1 MNPEI
6 DSLSEYVTGGDALP
20 ATMPSEPQVYWVVAG
35 AVDVFLTRM
44 NQDGKPGA
52 RHHVCRIEAGFPLVA
67 AALSEAMADWRL
79 LLVPLPG
86 TRCSALDAGL
96 AHVPVE
102 SESSLEAGLCEWL
115 SAWLRAAKPGLAPT
129 RYRVIEGIEPL
140 ELIAGDAAATATGNA
155 WLAVESGKISLLG
168 SKGDIAETGSVLCL
182 PSEAWLVA
190 AADARL
196 APMAFMDL
204 LAKGVALQ
212 AVASTQSVLARVYS
226 ARLADAEARAGE
238 RVALRERTAGE
249 TMERALNRLAGVLD
263 PGLANAEGLDTN
275 DPVLAACRI
284 VGRVLGI
291 SFPGLPRHVSDLPSL
306 ERLTA
311 AVAAARVQKRRV
323 ALRGEWWKEDAGPLV
338 AFLES
343 GDPIA
348 LLPLRGGYE
357 AIDPQTGARSRMD
370 AVRSAS
376 LSPFAF
382 SFFSVLPAR
391 KLTVM
396 DLLRLGLSG
405 RKKEIAAALGIAG
418 LLGVLGLLTP
428 IAIGYL
434 FDRVIPE
441 ADRTQL
447 LELTAALIGAALATA
462 CFALVRSETLLR
474 LEGRVEAT
482 IQAAVWDRV
491 LNLPV
496 GFFRRYSAGDLA
508 QRVNAVN
515 EIHQQLSGNT
525 LAGLLTAL
533 FSFLNLGL
541 LFVYSPTLAVLALAM
556 VLVAVSF
563 NTVAAMVTLHRD
575 RQLAEIN
582 GKLSGLVLQYLGGIA
597 KLRVAS
603 AEARAFARWAERF
616 TEARGLILATRRVQN
631 YTDLFQSTFAV
642 LATSVLF
649 YVVGTR
655 LLHSPSAPTGS
666 GLTTGSFVAFTG
678 AFAAFFINFIELGN
692 TLLEL
697 LRIVPQ
703 VERAKPILETLPEVD
718 PLRAHPGEQQG
729 DIEVSN
735 VVFRYQADGPA
746 ILDNVSFRARPGE
759 FIAFVGQ
766 SGSGK
771 STLIRILLGFEKPE
785 AGSVYYDHKDLS
797 DIDLPMLRRQL
808 GVVLQSGQLMPGDIY
823 SNIVG
828 AHQLTL
834 DDAWEAAQM
843 CGLDADI
850 EAMPMGM
857 HTVLGEGATT
867 LSGGQRQRILIA
879 RAIVRRP
886 RILIFDEATS
896 ALDNQT
902 QALVSRSIER
912 LKATRIVIAHRLSTI
927 QQADRIFV
935 MQQGK
940 IVQEGAYSELMSQ
953 PGLFLELARRQLV

>member
-1 MNPEI
+1 MKTKS
-6 DSLSEYVTGGDALP
+6 DSLPEFASKVDALP
-20 ATMPSEPQVYWVVAG
+20 TTMPSEPRAYWVATG
-35 AVDVFLTRM
+35 AVDVFLTRLD
-44 NQDGKPGA
+44 QDGKTGS
-52 RHHVCRIEAGFPLVA
+52 RHHVCRIEAGSPLVA
-67 AALSEAMADWRL
+67 AALSETMADWRI

-86 TRCSALDAGL
+86 TRCSALDARL
-96 AHVPVE
+96 EHIPAARV
-102 SESSLEAGLCEWL
+102 SNLEAGLCEWL

-129 RYRVIEGIEPL
+129 RYQVIEGTGPQ
-140 ELIAGDAAATATGNA
+140 ELKTGNAAATATGNA
-155 WLAVESGKISLLG
+155 WLKVASGEIRLLG
-168 SKGDIAETGSVLCL
+168 RDDGVATAGSIICL
-182 PSEAWLVA
+182 PTEAWVVA
-190 AADARL
+190 ANDARL
-196 APMAFMDL
+196 VTVAFEDL
-204 LAKGVALQ
+204 RAQGSALR
-212 AVASTQSVLARVYS
+212 AVATVQSGLACAFST
-226 ARLADAEARAGE
+226 RLADAEASAGE
-238 RVALRERTAGE
+238 RIALRERTASDA
-249 TMERALNRLAGVLD
+249 MEKALNRLAGIFD
-263 PGLANAEGLDTN
+263 PGLAKAGGLDTN

-284 VGRVLGI
+284 VGGVLGI
-291 SFPGLPRHVSDLPSL
+291 NFPALPRNVCDLPSL
-306 ERLTA
+306 ERLSA
-311 AVAAARVQKRRV
+311 AVAMARVQKRRV

-343 GDPIA
+343 GEPLA
-348 LLPLRGGYE
+348 LLPRRGGYE
-357 AIDPQTGARSRMD
+357 AIEPLTGVRSPMD
-370 AVRSAS
+370 AARSAS
-376 LSPFAF
+376 LTPFAY
-382 SFFSVLPAR
+382 SFFAVLPAR

-405 RKKEIAAALGIAG
+405 REKEIAAALGIAG
-418 LLGVLGLLTP
+418 LLGLLGLLTP

-434 FDRVIPE
+434 FDRVIPA

-474 LEGRVEAT
+474 LEASVEAT

-533 FSFLNLGL
+533 FSLLNLGL
-541 LFVYSPTLAVLALAM
+541 LFVYSPTLALLALAL
-556 VLVAVSF
+556 VLVAVCF

-582 GKLSGLVLQYLGGIA
+582 GKLGGLVLQYLGGIA

-603 AEARAFARWAERF
+603 AEARAFARWAARF
-616 TEARGLILATRRVQN
+616 TEARGLVLATRRVQN

-642 LATSVLF
+642 LAIAVLF
-649 YVVGTR
+649 HVAGTR
-655 LLHSPSAPTGS
+655 LLHSPSASTGS
-666 GLTTGSFVAFTG
+666 ELTTGSFVAFTG
-678 AFAAFFINFIELGN
+678 AFTAFFLNFIEFGN

-718 PLRAHPGEQQG
+718 PVRAHPGELQG

-735 VVFRYQADGPA
+735 VVFRYRKDGPA
-746 ILDNVSFRARPGE
+746 VLDNVTFRARPGE

-785 AGSVYYDHKDLS
+785 AGSVYFDHKDLS

-834 DDAWEAAQM
+834 DDAWEAARM
-843 CGLDADI
+843 SGLDSDI

-902 QALVSRSIER
+902 QTLVSRSIER
-912 LKATRIVIAHRLSTI
+912 LKATRIVVAHRLSTI
-927 QQADRIFV
+927 QHADRIFV
-935 MQQGK
+935 MQQGR
-940 IVQEGAYSELMSQ
+940 IVQEGTYDELMSRD
-953 PGLFLELARRQLV
+953 GLFLELARRQLI

>member
-1 MNPEI
+1 MTPET
-6 DSLSEYVTGGDALP
+6 DSLSERAAWGDALP
-20 ATMPSEPQVYWVVAG
+20 GTMPPEPLVYWVVAG

-44 NQDGKPGA
+44 DQGGKPGA
-52 RHHVCRIEAGFPLVA
+52 RHHVCRVEAGFPLVA
-67 AALSEAMADWRL
+67 AALSESMANWRV

-86 TRCSALDAGL
+86 TRCSALDARL
-96 AHVPVE
+96 EHVPVE
-102 SESSLEAGLCEWL
+102 SEDNLEAGLCEWL

-129 RYRVIEGIEPL
+129 RYQVIEGTAPL
-140 ELIAGDAAATATGNA
+140 GLIAGNAAATATGNA
-155 WLAVESGKISLLG
+155 WLAVESGEIMLLG
-168 SKGDIAETGSVLCL
+168 REDGVATVGSIMCL
-182 PSEAWLVA
+182 PSEAWVVA
-190 AADARL
+190 ATDARL
-196 APMAFMDL
+196 APVAFADL
-204 LAKGVALQ
+204 RAQGVALR
-212 AVASTQSVLARVYS
+212 AVASVQSVLARVFS
-226 ARLADAEARAGE
+226 ASLADADARAGE
-238 RVALRERTAGE
+238 RVVLRERTAGE
-249 TMERALNRLAGVLD
+249 AMEKALNRLAGVLD
-263 PGLANAEGLDTN
+263 PGLANAEDLDTN

-291 SFPGLPRHVSDLPSL
+291 SFPSLPRHVRDLPSL
-306 ERLTA
+306 ERLSA
-311 AVAAARVQKRRV
+311 AVAVARVQKRRV

-343 GDPIA
+343 GEPLA
-348 LLPLRGGYE
+348 LLPRRGGYE
-357 AIDPQTGARSRMD
+357 AIAPLTGVRSRMD
-370 AVRSAS
+370 AVKSAS
-376 LSPFAF
+376 LTPFAY
-382 SFFSVLPAR
+382 SFFAVLPAR

-405 RKKEIAAALGIAG
+405 RGKEITAALGIAG
-418 LLGVLGLLTP
+418 LLGLLGLLSP

-447 LELTAALIGAALATA
+447 LELTAALIGAAVATA

-533 FSFLNLGL
+533 FAFLNLGL
-541 LFVYSPTLAVLALAM
+541 LFVYSPTLALLALAM
-556 VLVAVSF
+556 VLMAVSF

-575 RQLAEIN
+575 RKLAEIN
-582 GKLSGLVLQYLGGIA
+582 GKLGSLVLQYLGGIA
-597 KLRVAS
+597 KLRAAS
-603 AEARAFARWAERF
+603 AEARAFARWAALF

-631 YTDLFQSTFAV
+631 YTVLFQSTFAV
-642 LATSVLF
+642 LATAVLF
-649 YVVGTR
+649 YVVGTH
-655 LLHSPSAPTGS
+655 LPHPPSASAGN

-678 AFAAFFINFIELGN
+678 AFAAFFVTFIEFGN

-703 VERAKPILETLPEVD
+703 VERAKPILNTLPEVD
-718 PLRAHPGEQQG
+718 PVRAHTGELQG
-729 DIEVSN
+729 GIEVSN
-735 VVFRYQADGPA
+735 LVFRYQTEGPA
-746 ILDNVSFRARPGE
+746 VLDNVSFRARPGE

-808 GVVLQSGQLMPGDIY
+808 GVVLQSGQLMPGDIF

-834 DDAWEAAQM
+834 DDAWEAARM

-867 LSGGQRQRILIA
+867 ISGGQRQRILIA

-927 QQADRIFV
+927 QHADRIFV
-935 MQQGK
+935 MQQGR
-940 IVQEGAYSELMSQ
+940 IVQEGTYGELMCRE
-953 PGLFLELARRQLV
+953 GLFLELARRQLV